1 MRTAFFSAKPFER
14 EPMHAAAGGRHEL
27 VFLPQ
32 RLDASTAPAAAGST
46 AVCAF
51 VNDQLDAP
59 CLSALAGLGVRLIAL
74 RSAGF
79 NHVDVETASRLGLAV
94 ARVPAYSPHA
104 VAEHTVA
111 MMLCLNRKLH
121 RAFNRVRE
129 HNFALDGLMGFDLF
143 GKTVGIIGTGK
154 IGQCVARIMRGFGCR
169 VLASDPFPSAEMRA
183 LGADYVALPDLLTR
197 SHIITLHCPLNP
209 DTRHLIDA
217 AALAAMQPGAMLLN
231 TGRGALIDTRA
242 LIQALK
248 SGRLGAVG
256 LDVYEEEADLFF
268 RDLSEEVLQD
278 DIFARLLTFPNV
290 LITAHQGFFTREAV
304 DNIAQTTIANLDG
317 FAAGAVPPSNLVT
330 PALFAPATTL
340 KTGLQRV

>member
-1 MRTAFFSAKPFER
+1 MRIAFFSAKPFER
-14 EPMHAAAGGRHEL
+14 EPMLAAAAGRHEFA
-27 VFLPQ
+27 FLPQ
-32 RLDASTAPAAAGST
+32 RLDASTAPAAAGFQ

-59 CLSALAGLGVRLIAL
+59 CLAALAGHGIRLIAL

-79 NHVDVETASRLGLAV
+79 NHVDIDAAVRLGLAV

-143 GKTVGIIGTGK
+143 GKTVGIVGTGK

-169 VLASDPFPSAEMRA
+169 VLATDPFPSAEMRA
-183 LGADYVALPDLLTR
+183 LGAEYVALPDLLAR
-197 SHIITLHCPLNP
+197 SHIITLHCPLTP
-209 DTRHLIDA
+209 STRHLIDS
-217 AALAAMQPGAMLLN
+217 AALAAMQPGVMLLN

-248 SGRLGAVG
+248 SGRLGSVG

-268 RDLSEEVLQD
+268 RDLSEQVLHD
-278 DIFARLLTFPNV
+278 DVFARLLTFPNV

-304 DNIAQTTIANLDG
+304 DNIAQTTVANLDG
-317 FAAGAVPPSNLVT
+317 FAAGAVPPTNLVT
-330 PALFAPATTL
+330 PAHFIPATTL
-340 KTGLQRV
+340 KTAGQRV